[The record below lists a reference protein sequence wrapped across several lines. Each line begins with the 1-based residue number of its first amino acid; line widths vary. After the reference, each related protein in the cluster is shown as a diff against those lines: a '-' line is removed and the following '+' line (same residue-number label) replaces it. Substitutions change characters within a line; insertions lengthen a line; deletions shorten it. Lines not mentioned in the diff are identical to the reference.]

1 MFDTGDQ
8 RNEWRFIQLTFK
20 AAHDYQIIVEGVCG
34 ANYQGDI
41 AIDDVLLTTGSCPKA
56 GKFGLS
62 SLQTH

>member
-41 AIDDVLLTTGSCPKA
+41 AIDDVSFVGDNCI
-56 GKFGLS
+56 G
-62 SLQTH
+62 